1 MCCREPGRSFA
12 VGSVDRVI
20 TPGEYL
26 SFLDARLPDLVVGAH
41 LYGSN
46 VLDDVVSDSDLDVV
60 IEVSA
65 PCEVPSLD
73 GADVAVVLAG
83 SLEQPVFDVTPL
95 AGEITP
101 VLWQQLRTVGQ
112 TVRGA
117 RPSCPG
123 TAADVSAYCRANLIS
138 YWKPEFDHAR
148 AALPGFDKPVPRDAL
163 LWVGLGPA
171 RLWHTIRTGE
181 IVSKSRAGSLAAARW
196 PDLPLLDLVAARRGE
211 DVPLTVDHI
220 HATVELFD
228 RILADLDLSVT
239 T

>member
-1 MCCREPGRSFA
+1 M
-12 VGSVDRVI
+12 I

-26 SFLDARLPDLVVGAH
+26 SYLDARLPGLVAGAH
-41 LYGSN
+41 LYGSH
-46 VLDDVVSDSDLDVV
+46 VLDDVVPDSDLDVV
-60 IEVSA
+60 IELSSPA
-65 PCEVPSLD
+65 EVPAFE

-83 SLEQPVFDVTPL
+83 SLEKPVFDVTPL

-112 TVRGA
+112 TVRGT

-123 TAADVSAYCRANLIS
+123 TAADVEAYCRDNLVS
-138 YWKPEFDHAR
+138 YWKLDFDR
-148 AALPGFDKPVPRDAL
+148 FREVLPSLDLATTIPRESL

-181 IVSKSRAGSLAAARW
+181 IVSKSRAGELAAARW
-196 PDLPLLDLVAARRGE
+196 PDLPVLDLVASRRGS
-211 DVPLTVDHI
+211 DVPLTVA
-220 HATVELFD
+220 HAEASLELFD
-228 RILADLDLSVT
+228 RIMADVT

>member
-1 MCCREPGRSFA
+1 ML
-12 VGSVDRVI
+12 

-26 SFLDARLPDLVVGAH
+26 SFLDARLPGLVAGAH
-41 LYGSN
+41 VYGSR
-46 VLDDVVSDSDLDVV
+46 VLDDVVPDSDLDIV
-60 IEVSA
+60 IELSA
-65 PCEVPSLD
+65 AAEVPPLE

-83 SLEQPVFDVTPL
+83 SLEKSVFEVTPL
-95 AGEITP
+95 SGEVTP

-123 TAADVSAYCRANLIS
+123 TAAEVEAYCRDNLVS
-138 YWKPEFDHAR
+138 YWKVDFDRFRDVLPTLRPETVIPNA
-148 AALPGFDKPVPRDAL
+148 AL

-181 IVSKSRAGSLAAARW
+181 IVSKSRAGELAAARW
-196 PDLPLLDLVAARRGE
+196 PDLPVLDLVAVRRGA
-211 DVPLTVDHI
+211 DLPLTVA
-220 HATVELFD
+220 HAAASLELFD
-228 RILADLDLSVT
+228 RILADVT

>member
-1 MCCREPGRSFA
+1 M
-12 VGSVDRVI
+12 

-26 SFLDARLPDLVVGAH
+26 TFLDARLPGLVAGAH
-41 LYGSN
+41 VYGSR
-46 VLDDVVSDSDLDVV
+46 VLDDVVSGSDLDIV
-60 IEVSA
+60 IELASA
-65 PCEVPSLD
+65 AEVPAFE
-73 GADVAVVLAG
+73 GADVAIVLAG
-83 SLEQPVFDVTPL
+83 SLEKPVFDVTPL

-123 TAADVSAYCRANLIS
+123 TAADVEAYCRDNLVS
-138 YWKPEFDHAR
+138 YWKLDFDR
-148 AALPGFDKPVPRDAL
+148 FREVLPALDLQAPIPRESV

-181 IVSKSRAGSLAAARW
+181 IVSKSRAGELAAARW
-196 PDLPLLDLVAARRGE
+196 PDLPILDLVSSRQGS
-211 DVPLTVDHI
+211 DVPLTVA
-220 HATVELFD
+220 HAQAALELFD
-228 RILADLDLSVT
+228 RILADVT